1 MKEVEFK
8 MGKKLHIMAVGA
20 HCGDMELVAGG
31 VIAKYTRAGHEA
43 SIVHLT
49 PGEKGHPHLKPEE
62 YAKQKIEEAKKAA
75 EILGAEPIFLPYRD
89 AELPVNDEV
98 KFKLAEVIREKKPD
112 VIITHWKNSMHPD
125 HANTYLIV
133 EGALLIAALPA
144 FELKYPAHGV
154 RGLFYGENWEDP
166 YGFEPDVYVDI
177 TSTYDV
183 WVEAIKQYEF
193 VRGGVSTF
201 RYLDYYTHLAVV
213 RGCLMGVKYAQAF
226 MMPEGANKR
235 RGASLPGFNLE

>member
-1 MKEVEFK
+1 MS
-8 MGKKLHIMAVGA
+8 KKLHVMAVGA

-31 VIAKYTRAGHEA
+31 VIAKYTQAGHEA

-49 PGEKGHPHLKPEE
+49 PGEKGHPKLSPEE
-62 YAKQKIEEAKKAA
+62 YAEQKIAEAKKAA
-75 EILGAEPIFLPYRD
+75 EILGAEPIFLPYKD

-98 KFKLAEVIREKKPD
+98 KFRLAEVIREKKPD

-125 HANTYLIV
+125 HTNTHFIV
-133 EGALLIAALPA
+133 HGALLIAALPA
-144 FELKYPAHGV
+144 FKLKNPPHSV

-166 YGFEPDVYVDI
+166 YGYQLDVYVDI
-177 TSTYDV
+177 SSVYEI
-183 WVEAIKQYEF
+183 WVKAISQYQF
-193 VRGGVSTF
+193 VTGGVSSF

-213 RGCLMGVKYAQAF
+213 RGCLMGTKYAQAF

-235 RGASLPGFNLE
+235 VGTALPGFNLE

>member
-1 MKEVEFK
+1 MS
-8 MGKKLHIMAVGA
+8 KKFHIMAIGA

-49 PGEKGHPHLKPEE
+49 PGEKGHPRLSPEE
-62 YAKQKIEEAKKAA
+62 YARQKIDEAKRSA
-75 EILGAEPIFLPYRD
+75 EILGAEPIFLPYKD
-89 AELPVNDEV
+89 AELPINDEV
-98 KFKLAEVIREKKPD
+98 KFRLAEVIRDKRPD
-112 VIITHWKNSMHPD
+112 LIITHWKNSMHPD
-125 HANTYLIV
+125 HTNTYYIV
-133 EGALLIAALPA
+133 QGAILIAALPA
-144 FELKYPAHGV
+144 FELKYPAHSV

-166 YGFEPDVYVDI
+166 YDYKPDVYVDI

-183 WVEAIKQYEF
+183 WVEAIKQYQF
-193 VRGGVSTF
+193 VTGGISSF

-226 MMPEGANKR
+226 MMPEGSNIR
-235 RGASLPGFNLE
+235 RGNSLPGFNLE